1 MQLKFYL
8 YSYKTIYL
16 ALLILLLTVS
26 SESQLAEKFTDY
38 KKYEMIRTDSSI
50 SKVTEGINFAWGM
63 TFIDDHS
70 LLITEKNGRILK
82 VNTINGSIVTIK
94 HNINS
99 ASSGKNPFSNG
110 QGGLLDILFHEGFVY
125 ISYSYVSKK
134 NIFNNR
140 NGLYGSTAI
149 ARGKLVG
156 DEIKNLENLFIS
168 NPPLK
173 INKHWGSRIVIKN
186 DYLYASFGDRG
197 HGMIAQDPTK
207 HPGSIIRIN
216 LDGTYPPDNPKFK
229 DYKNWLPE
237 IYQIGFRNPQGLTI
251 SPHDNDIYF
260 SQHGPRGGDNFGKV
274 VYGGNL
280 GWKEIAWG
288 GTEYFGARIGD
299 SPFKDKFNK
308 PILSWVPSIGI
319 GQIGF
324 YEGET
329 FEEWNGDL
337 ICTASKYGLLFK
349 LDYEK
354 NKIVKQE
361 FIIKDEIGRIRDF
374 EIDKKGDIYII
385 VDEKN
390 APLWKL
396 SKKY

>member
-1 MQLKFYL
+1 MRAKPYL
-8 YSYKTIYL
+8 YYYKTIYL
-16 ALLILLLTVS
+16 SFLISLLILPSKPELL
-26 SESQLAEKFTDY
+26 EKFDNY
-38 KKYEMIRTDSSI
+38 QKYGMIEKNLSL
-50 SKVTEGINFAWGM
+50 SKVAKGINFGWGM

-70 LLITEKNGRILK
+70 LLITEKSGGIIK
-82 VNTINGSIVTIK
+82 VNTITGNKTRIK
-94 HNINS
+94 HNLY
-99 ASSGKNPFSNG
+99 SSKQGKNPFSNG
-110 QGGLLDILFHEGFVY
+110 QGGLLDILFHNGFLY
-125 ISYSYVSKK
+125 ISYSHLSKK
-134 NIFNNR
+134 KSLGNR
-140 NGLYGSTAI
+140 NVIYGSTAI

-156 DEIKNLENLFIS
+156 NEIIELQNLFIS
-168 NPPLK
+168 SPPLK

-186 DYLYASFGDRG
+186 DYLYATFGDRG
-197 HGMIAQDPTK
+197 LGMIAQDPSK

-216 LDGTYPPDNPKFK
+216 LDGTYPNDNPKFK
-229 DYKNWLPE
+229 ENKKWLPE

-260 SQHGPRGGDNFGKV
+260 SQHGPRGGDNLGKI

-288 GTEYFGARIGD
+288 GTEYYGKKIGEV
-299 SPFKDKFNK
+299 PFKDKFDK

-324 YEGET
+324 YKGQT
-329 FEEWNGDL
+329 FDEWNGDL
-337 ICTASKYGLLFK
+337 ICTGTKYGLLLK

-354 NKIVKQE
+354 NKIVKKE
-361 FIIKDEIGRIRDF
+361 ILINDKIGRIRDF

-390 APLWKL
+390 AALWKL
-396 SKKY
+396 SNK

>member
-1 MQLKFYL
+1 MKFKLYL

-16 ALLILLLTVS
+16 TCLILLLTIS
-26 SESQLAEKFTDY
+26 KESQLAEKFSDY
-38 KKYEMIRTDSSI
+38 KDYKTIKTEFTLSE
-50 SKVTEGINFAWGM
+50 VTQGINFAWGM

-82 VNTINGSIVTIK
+82 VNTFNGNITNIK
-94 HNINS
+94 YNINFTR
-99 ASSGKNPFSNG
+99 SGINPFSNG
-110 QGGLLDILFHEGFVY
+110 QGGLLDILYHEGFIY
-125 ISYSYVSKK
+125 ISYSYVTKK
-134 NIFNNR
+134 DFMNNR

-149 ARGKLVG
+149 AKGKLVG
-156 DEIKNLENLFIS
+156 NEIKNLKNLFIS
-168 NPPLK
+168 RPPLK

-197 HGMIAQDPTK
+197 LGMIAQDPTK

-216 LDGTYPPDNPKFK
+216 LDGTHPPDNPKFK
-229 DYKNWLPE
+229 ENKNWLPE

-251 SPHDNDIYF
+251 SPHDNEIYF

-274 VYGGNL
+274 ISGGNL

-288 GTEYFGARIGD
+288 GSEYYGVRIGD
-299 SPFKDKFNK
+299 APFKDKFNK

-324 YEGET
+324 YKGQT
-329 FEEWNGDL
+329 FNEWDGDL
-337 ICTASKYGLLFK
+337 ICTGTKYGLLFK

-354 NKIVKQE
+354 NKIVKKE
-361 FIIKDEIGRIRDF
+361 IIIDEKIGRVRDF
-374 EIDKKGDIYII
+374 EIDKRGDIYII

-396 SKKY
+396 SNN